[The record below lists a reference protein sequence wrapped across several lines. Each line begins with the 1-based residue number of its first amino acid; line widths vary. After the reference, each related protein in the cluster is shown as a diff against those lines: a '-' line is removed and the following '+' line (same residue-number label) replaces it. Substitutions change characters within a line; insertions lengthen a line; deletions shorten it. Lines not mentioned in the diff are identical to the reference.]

1 MTYDVVRDDNTIES
15 KPLFPDIKEVTAFH
29 KFVSPIGLLN
39 ATQFTQP
46 ALTLLQKAAYEDM
59 LHRGLI
65 QEGCAFAGH
74 SLGEYAALASIGN
87 VLPIESLVDVVFYRG
102 MTMQAAVPRDSLSRS
117 EYGMI
122 AVNPSRVGK
131 GFGELPLKFVV
142 ECVSKGSGKLLEI
155 VNYNVEN
162 WQYVVSGELGN
173 LETLSLVLNYLN
185 KEKINFEKLIESTP
199 LEEVTKQL
207 EAIVTEC
214 LKRVKDKKDAN
225 KGLVELERGI
235 ATIPLSGID
244 VPFHSR
250 FLLSG
255 VGPFREY
262 LSKRINPNNVDVTL
276 LTKKYIPNLVGTL
289 LIASL
294 WSSLS
299 FFSPSHTALFSL
311 L

>member
-1 MTYDVVRDDNTIES
+1 MTYDVVKDDGSLES
-15 KPLFPDIKEVTAFH
+15 KPLFPDIKEVTPFH
-29 KFVSPIGLLN
+29 KFISPTGLLN

-59 LHRGLI
+59 RSRGLI
-65 QEGCAFAGH
+65 QENCAFAGH
-74 SLGEYAALASIGN
+74 SLGEYASLASIGN

-142 ECVSKGSGKLLEI
+142 ESVSKISGKLLEI

-173 LETLSLVLNYLN
+173 LEALSQVLNYLN
-185 KEKINFEKLIESTP
+185 KEKVNFEKLIETTP

-207 EAIVTEC
+207 EAIVKEG
-214 LKRVKDKKDAN
+214 LKRVNDKKVAN
-225 KGLVELERGI
+225 KGIVELERGI
-235 ATIPLSGID
+235 STIPLAGID

-276 LTKKYIPNLVGTL
+276 LTNKYIPNLIGQ
-289 LIASL
+289 
-294 WSSLS
+294 
-299 FFSPSHTALFSL
+299 SL
-311 L
+311 LFLFLVVFSMYLTTTF

>member
-1 MTYDVVRDDNTIES
+1 MTYDVVKDDGSLES
-15 KPLFPDIKEVTAFH
+15 KPLFPDIKEVTPFH
-29 KFVSPIGLLN
+29 KFISPTGLLN

-59 LHRGLI
+59 RSRGLI
-65 QEGCAFAGH
+65 QENCAFAGH
-74 SLGEYAALASIGN
+74 SLGEYASLASIGN

-142 ECVSKGSGKLLEI
+142 ESVSKISGKLLEI

-173 LETLSLVLNYLN
+173 LEALSQVLNYLN
-185 KEKINFEKLIESTP
+185 KEKVNFEKLIETTVK
-199 LEEVTKQL
+199 EG
-207 EAIVTEC
+207 
-214 LKRVKDKKDAN
+214 LKRVNDKKVAN
-225 KGLVELERGI
+225 KGIVELERGI
-235 ATIPLSGID
+235 STIPLAGID

-276 LTKKYIPNLVGTL
+276 LTNKYIPNLIGQ
-289 LIASL
+289 
-294 WSSLS
+294 
-299 FFSPSHTALFSL
+299 SL
-311 L
+311 LFLFLVVFSM